1 MLNRTHEILQSL
13 APAGHRLAPAALL
26 ALLLGAA
33 DLGAQ
38 DSLPRIWDSPAA
50 TTSQTIGLA
59 EVSVSYHRPAVK
71 GREIFGD
78 GALVPYGQVWRAG
91 ANDNTTIR
99 FSHEATVEGH
109 RLAAG
114 TYGLHTIPGASE
126 WTIIFS
132 NNATSWGSYNYDPA
146 EDALRVTVTPR
157 TAPMQEWM
165 LFEFDALTRDSAELV
180 LRWDELA
187 VPVTLGFATDDL
199 MVDFARHV
207 FLRGIPGFRWQGY
220 NDAANYCLTRGVHL
234 EQGLAW
240 ADQSLRRGKNSTNLA
255 TKANLLFKLG
265 RESEAAD
272 VLEQAVALGGSGAE
286 VNALGYQLLQLE
298 RLEAAIAAFERNA
311 HAYPGSWNVHDSL
324 GEAQVAAGDIAAAIA
339 SYEQALALVDDGEQR
354 QRIAG
359 VLDDLRAR

>member
-91 ANDNTTIR
+91 ANDNTTITL
-99 FSHEATVEGH
+99 SHEATVEGH

-114 TYGLHTIPGASE
+114 TYG
-126 WTIIFS
+126 
-132 NNATSWGSYNYDPA
+132 
-146 EDALRVTVTPR
+146 
-157 TAPMQEWM
+157 
-165 LFEFDALTRDSAELV
+165 LTRDSAELV

-272 VLEQAVALGGSGAE
+272 VLEQAVALGGSEAE